1 MIRTC
6 LAVCLALG
14 AMAVPVR
21 AQSQQQPRPVAGQWR
36 VDFVT
41 PLGQNWIIMTINQS
55 GTKLTGHA
63 TDEFGEYELAG
74 RIVDDQVTVV
84 WSVAED
90 GKMLEI
96 TMKGKLE
103 SPTLITGTA
112 KLGDVGEGPL
122 SARRTGDAGD
132 YESVHFFFQEPIA

>member
-1 MIRTC
+1 MMRHI
-6 LAVCLALG
+6 LAAVVALVVVSVPALA
-14 AMAVPVR
+14 
-21 AQSQQQPRPVAGQWR
+21 QQQQRSVSGTWR

-41 PLGQNWIIMTINQS
+41 PLGQTFVNMTINQT

-63 TDEFGEYELAG
+63 TDEFGEYTIEG
-74 RIVDDQVTVV
+74 RVVDDQVTVV

-103 SPTLITGTA
+103 SATLITGTA

-132 YESVHFFFQEPIA
+132 DAGVR

>member
-1 MIRTC
+1 MMRTL
-6 LAVCLALG
+6 LAVSLAL
-14 AMAVPVR
+14 AAAAAPAQ
-21 AQSQQQPRPVAGQWR
+21 AQSQSQPQPRTVAGTWR

-55 GTKLTGHA
+55 GARLSGHA
-63 TDEFGEYELAG
+63 TDEFGEYEING
-74 RIVDDQVTVV
+74 RVVEDQVTVV

-103 SPTLITGTA
+103 SATLITGTA

-132 YESVHFFFQEPIA
+132 R

>member
-1 MIRTC
+1 MIRTL
-6 LAVCLALG
+6 LAVCLAV
-14 AMAVPVR
+14 AAAVAPAH
-21 AQSQQQPRPVAGQWR
+21 AQAQQQQPRTVSGTWR

-41 PLGQNWIIMTINQS
+41 PLGQNWIIMTIDQS
-55 GTKLTGHA
+55 GARLSGHA
-63 TDEFGEYELAG
+63 TDEFGEYEING
-74 RIVDDQVTVV
+74 RVVEDQVTVV

-103 SPTLITGTA
+103 SATLITGTA

-132 YESVHFFFQEPIA
+132 R

>member
-1 MIRTC
+1 MAGIMMRTC
-6 LAVCLALG
+6 IALFLTLAALAVPAHAG
-14 AMAVPVR
+14 
-21 AQSQQQPRPVAGQWR
+21 QQQQQRSVSGTWR

-55 GTKLTGHA
+55 GAKLTGHA
-63 TDEFGEYELAG
+63 TDEFGEYEING
-74 RIVDDQVTVV
+74 RLVDDQVTVV

-103 SPTLITGTA
+103 TATLITGTA

-132 YESVHFFFQEPIA
+132 Y

>member
-1 MIRTC
+1 MIRTV

-14 AMAVPVR
+14 AVAIPTH
-21 AQSQQQPRPVAGQWR
+21 AQQPSQQRSVSGTWR

-41 PLGQNWIIMTINQS
+41 PLGQNWIIMTINQT

-63 TDEFGEYELAG
+63 TDEFGEYEING
-74 RIVDDQVTVV
+74 RVVDDQVTVV

-103 SPTLITGTA
+103 TATLITGTA

-122 SARRTGDAGD
+122 SARRTGDAGND
-132 YESVHFFFQEPIA
+132 

>member
-1 MIRTC
+1 MTRIL
-6 LAVCLALG
+6 LAVCLAL
-14 AMAVPVR
+14 AAVAAP
-21 AQSQQQPRPVAGQWR
+21 AHAQQQQQRSVSGTWR

-63 TDEFGEYELAG
+63 TDEFGGYEING
-74 RIVDDQVTVV
+74 RVVDDQVTVI

-103 SPTLITGTA
+103 TATLITGTA

-132 YESVHFFFQEPIA
+132 N

>member
-1 MIRTC
+1 MIRTV
-6 LAVCLALG
+6 LAVCLGLVLVSAPAG
-14 AMAVPVR
+14 AQQA
-21 AQSQQQPRPVAGQWR
+21 QQPRSVAGQWR

-55 GTKLTGHA
+55 GARLSGHA
-63 TDEFGEYELAG
+63 TDEFGEYEINGRVAG
-74 RIVDDQVTVV
+74 DEVTVT

-103 SPTLITGTA
+103 TATLITGVA

-132 YESVHFFFQEPIA
+132 R

>member
-1 MIRTC
+1 MIRTF
-6 LAVCLALG
+6 LAVCLAL
-14 AMAVPVR
+14 AAAAAPAQ
-21 AQSQQQPRPVAGQWR
+21 AQSQQQPQPRTVAGTWR

-55 GTKLTGHA
+55 GARLSGHA
-63 TDEFGEYELAG
+63 TDEFGEYEING
-74 RIVDDQVTVV
+74 RVVDDQVTVV

-103 SPTLITGTA
+103 TATLITGTA

-132 YESVHFFFQEPIA
+132 R

>member
-1 MIRTC
+1 MKRTL

-14 AMAVPVR
+14 AVTAPIH
-21 AQSQQQPRPVAGQWR
+21 AQQQQPQRSVSGTWR

-55 GTKLTGHA
+55 GARLSGHA
-63 TDEFGEYELAG
+63 TDEFGEYEING
-74 RIVDDQVTVV
+74 RVVEDQVSVV

-103 SPTLITGTA
+103 SATVITGTA

-132 YESVHFFFQEPIA
+132 R

>member
-1 MIRTC
+1 MMRTL
-6 LAVCLALG
+6 LALCLAL
-14 AMAVPVR
+14 AAAAAPAR
-21 AQSQQQPRPVAGQWR
+21 AQSQSQPDPRSVAGTWR

-55 GTKLTGHA
+55 GARLSGHA
-63 TDEFGEYELAG
+63 TDEFGEYEING
-74 RIVDDQVTVV
+74 RVVEDQVTVV

-103 SPTLITGTA
+103 SATLITGTA

-132 YESVHFFFQEPIA
+132 R